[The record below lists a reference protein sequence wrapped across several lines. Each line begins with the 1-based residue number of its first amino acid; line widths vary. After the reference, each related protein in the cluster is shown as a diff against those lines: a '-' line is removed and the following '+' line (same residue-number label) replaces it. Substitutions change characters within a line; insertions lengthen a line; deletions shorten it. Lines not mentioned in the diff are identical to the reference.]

1 MFRQYENARKLEKE
15 LEEWL
20 ANHPKDE
27 WDIDDFEE
35 YCELKERISF
45 AYQDEEY
52 DENYCL

>member
-1 MFRQYENARKLEKE
+1 MYRQYENARKLEKE

-20 ANHPKDE
+20 TNHPKDE

-52 DENYCL
+52 DENY